1 MDEQRS
7 GLLEDTGLHMPLL
20 FGGSLP
26 PLRSVMFD
34 GGFLLWHHI
43 PFYANLQLLHLE
55 NLFNDSALS
64 LEDLFLVFNT
74 ATLLVELRFMF
85 VECVDFG
92 DSDLSSLVLPH
103 LTTLFF
109 VPVDSSSSRFLARLD
124 LPSVRLLHLEIYDS
138 AHIDYLA
145 QHCGPLL
152 ERVETVFLKV

>member
-1 MDEQRS
+1 
-7 GLLEDTGLHMPLL
+7 MPLL

-34 GGFLLWHHI
+34 GGFLLCHHI

-124 LPSVRLLHLEIYDS
+124 LPSVRLLYLEIYDS